1 VVPTV
6 ETDFSVPRNG
16 VAVAELAVPLVVAAG
31 VAGFT
36 GAFATLLELLELEP
50 PHPARA
56 TAASA
61 AGRNSFLLIGV
72 VLSSVEPVDEG
83 LARLIQSE
91 GRAPRSELGQIPR

>member
-6 ETDFSVPRNG
+6 ETDFSAPRNG
-16 VAVAELAVPLVVAAG
+16 VAVAGVVVAGAVLVV
-31 VAGFT
+31 T
-36 GAFATLLELLELEP
+36 GAVVATLLELLELEP

-72 VLSSVEPVDEG
+72 VLSSVEPVDKG
-83 LARLIQSE
+83 
-91 GRAPRSELGQIPR
+91 PRV